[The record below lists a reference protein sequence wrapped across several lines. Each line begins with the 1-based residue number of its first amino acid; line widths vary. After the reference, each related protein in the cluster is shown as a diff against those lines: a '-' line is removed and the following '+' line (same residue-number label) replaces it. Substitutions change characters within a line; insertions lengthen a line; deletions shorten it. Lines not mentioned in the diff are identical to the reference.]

1 MCLVV
6 DPGEYVVHEGE
17 SADELYFVWDGE
29 VNLPEIISFLEWWIF
44 FFYPKKNS
52 LEGR

>member
-17 SADELYFVWDGE
+17 SADEVYFVWDGE
-29 VNLPEIISFLEWWIF
+29 VNLPVVFQPNMKMLVI
-44 FFYPKKNS
+44 
-52 LEGR
+52 